1 MAALAA
7 LRGGAAALL
16 EGRGRRALAELVR
29 TARLEIAGAGE
40 AWTIGARE
48 VTAHRLA
55 LIVTAPA
62 FLELTRDA
70 AALDEVKS
78 AFAQAMRSPDTE
90 LADLHVEL
98 LLPGEERPWS
108 RAYRDAPVRDLPAP
122 EGSPSAVLRGA
133 AALLEALG
141 ETAGAAMLG
150 RARLEF
156 AQIPGEGTPLTRIV
170 VRLAPADRAETWH
183 DPVLEA
189 ALRRA
194 VHDAAMRAAEDV
206 AVELGA

>member
-1 MAALAA
+1 VTLAA

-16 EGRGRRALAELVR
+16 DGRGRRALAELVR
-29 TARLEIAGAGE
+29 AARLEIAGPGE
-40 AWTIGARE
+40 AWTIGARQ

-55 LIVTAPA
+55 LVVPAPA

-70 AALDEVKS
+70 GALDEVKS
-78 AFAQAMRSPDTE
+78 AFARAMQSPDTE
-90 LADLHVEL
+90 LAGLHVEL

-108 RAYRDAPVRDLPAP
+108 RAYRDAPVRDMPAP
-122 EGSPSAVLRGA
+122 EADPSAVLRGA
-133 AALLEALG
+133 AALLEAVG
-141 ETAGAAMLG
+141 EGAGAAMLG
-150 RARLEF
+150 RARLEL
-156 AQIPGEGTPLTRIV
+156 ARVPGEGTPLTRMV

-189 ALRRA
+189 AIRRA
-194 VHDAAMRAAEDV
+194 VHDAAIRAAEEV